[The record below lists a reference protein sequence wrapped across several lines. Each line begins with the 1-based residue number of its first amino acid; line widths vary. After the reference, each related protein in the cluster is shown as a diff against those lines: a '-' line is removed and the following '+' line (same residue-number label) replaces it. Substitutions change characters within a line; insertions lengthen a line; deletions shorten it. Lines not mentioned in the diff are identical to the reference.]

1 MTSYECTLIFEL
13 EPPVPFTCA
22 DGTAIEKGS
31 LVYLADP
38 NTVAQTNTDDDA
50 VIGITAEEKIASDGK
65 TKVPVYL
72 RGIFKGT
79 AGAAGVTAGKWI
91 TSDSSTG
98 DNGELADAGAAE
110 LNIVGRALETATD
123 LETFMFLLSPCCG
136 QP

>member
-1 MTSYECTLIFEL
+1 MALETTLVFEL
-13 EPPVPFTCA
+13 EPPVPFTC
-22 DGTAIEKGS
+22 GGAIEKGAI
-31 LVYLADP
+31 LFLADP
-38 NTVAQTNTDDDA
+38 NTVAVTNTDDDA
-50 VIGITAEEKIASDGK
+50 VIGIAAEEKTAAEVAAGD
-65 TKVPVYL
+65 TKIGVYL